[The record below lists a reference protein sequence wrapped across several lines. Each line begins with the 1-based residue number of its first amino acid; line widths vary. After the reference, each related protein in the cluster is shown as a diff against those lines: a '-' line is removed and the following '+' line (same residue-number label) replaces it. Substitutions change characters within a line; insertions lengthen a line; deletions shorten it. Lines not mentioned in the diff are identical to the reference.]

1 MTTWHQRQ
9 KSLAV
14 TLGCILLFFTPI
26 FAFAITLDE
35 AKQEGL
41 LGERPD
47 GYLGLVQTSS
57 SPDTVQLM
65 KDINRKRRDVYQDI
79 ASKNGT
85 ALSAVEALAGKKLLK
100 KPRLGNSLCC
110 LKGNGLPNPSF
121 ALSNTEG
128 GGLSKDKNNP
138 VTPTQGFLF

>member
-1 MTTWHQRQ
+1 MTTWNQRR

-14 TLGCILLFFTPI
+14 ALGCILLFFTPV

-47 GYLGLVQTSS
+47 GYLGLVKTSS
-57 SPDTVQLM
+57 SPDAVQLM

-85 ALSAVEALAGKKLLK
+85 ALSAVEALAGEKAIEKTPSGQFIMLPEGK
-100 KPRLGNSLCC
+100 WISKP
-110 LKGNGLPNPSF
+110 
-121 ALSNTEG
+121 
-128 GGLSKDKNNP
+128 
-138 VTPTQGFLF
+138 